1 MICFNSG
8 DKDTQIFENCAICKI
23 LHVKRQLFLAHVSL
37 LFSENYFCR
46 YIIKFDYGTP
56 NYSK

>member
-23 LHVKRQLFLAHVSL
+23 LHAKRQIITSAL
-37 LFSENYFCR
+37 
-46 YIIKFDYGTP
+46 YIPELKIKFAEKTLIDYGTP
-56 NYSK
+56 NCSK